1 MSATDG
7 NLRYP
12 EDTDPVNIPGD
23 LRNLAEDVDSTK
35 APLESPSLTG
45 IPTAPTAEADTS
57 TTQIA
62 TTAFV
67 VGQAATSTPASI
79 GAAAAGTSKKF
90 ARADH
95 VHALSSTSVLTPTNL
110 SNSAASSTAST
121 AASGSSSNISRAD
134 HVHALHS
141 HKSTHATGG
150 TDALSPSDIGAV
162 ATTLTISAGA
172 GLSGGGALSA
182 NRTLSVSFGTT
193 TEPLGVSSAG
203 TSNDVSRSDHV
214 HEAPPIPTASTLGI
228 LSPLLLMGA

>member
-12 EDTDPVNIPGD
+12 EDTDPVDIPGD
-23 LRNLAEDVDSTK
+23 IRNLAEDVDSTK

-45 IPTAPTAEADTS
+45 IPTAPTADVDSATA
-57 TTQIA
+57 QVA

-67 VGQAATSTPASI
+67 IGQAATATPANI
-79 GAAAAGTSKKF
+79 GAATAGTSKRF

-95 VHALSSTSVLTPTNL
+95 VHALPATGVLTPTSL
-110 SNSAASSTAST
+110 SNAAASSTSGT
-121 AASGSSSNISRAD
+121 AASGSSSSISRAD
-134 HVHALHS
+134 HVHALHA
-141 HKSTHATGG
+141 HKSTHAAGG
-150 TDALSPSDIGAV
+150 TDALFPSDIGAV

-172 GLSGGGALSA
+172 GLTGGGNLST
-182 NRTLSVSFGTT
+182 NRTLAVSFGTT
-193 TEPLGVSSAG
+193 TQPMGVSSAG
-203 TSNDVSRSDHV
+203 TSNDVSRADHV